1 MLLSKIQKKYKKF
14 LFFQSFNE
22 ILILKNHLLQIKKK
36 IVILEKNKKLK
47 DLSIFWGKFFRKNNN
62 LLNRILLLHLSI
74 KFSFF
79 SKKIKNILNK
89 IYLKKFNKLYD
100 LIYYI
105 INIRFSN
112 TNTIITITD
121 IKGNLKYYCTSGLI
135 KLTGKQ
141 KKRQPTAIILLLKNI
156 LTQAKFLS
164 NKPVALYFRNIPL
177 KYEFL
182 IIKFLKKNI
191 FLKTIRS
198 YNLQPCNGC
207 RPKKIKRIKRK
218 RHFFN

>member
-1 MLLSKIQKKYKKF
+1 MLLLKIQKKYKKKF
-14 LFFQSFNE
+14 FFQTLNE
-22 ILILKNHLLQIKKK
+22 ITILKNYLLQLKKK
-36 IVILEKNKKLK
+36 IVILKKNKKLK
-47 DLSIFWGKFFRKNNN
+47 KLTILWENFLKNNNN
-62 LLNRILLLHLSI
+62 LLNRIYLLQLAV

-79 SKKIKNILNK
+79 SKKTKNILNK
-89 IYLKKFNKLYD
+89 IYLKKYNKFYD
-100 LIYYI
+100 LLYFIV
-105 INIRFSN
+105 NIRFSN
-112 TNTIITITD
+112 TNTIIIITD

-135 KLTGKQ
+135 KLSGKQ
-141 KKRQPTAIILLLKNI
+141 KKRQPTAIILLLKKM
-156 LTQAKFLS
+156 LTQIKILS
-164 NKPVALYFRNIPL
+164 NKPVALHFKNVPL

-182 IIKFLKKNI
+182 IIKLLKKTL